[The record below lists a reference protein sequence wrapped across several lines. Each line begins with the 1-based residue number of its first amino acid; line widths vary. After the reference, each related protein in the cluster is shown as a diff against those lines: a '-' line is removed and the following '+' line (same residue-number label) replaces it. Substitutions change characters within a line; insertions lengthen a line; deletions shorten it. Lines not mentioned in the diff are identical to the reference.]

1 MNREIL
7 AGDFAA
13 ATSRNR
19 WKTFVLE
26 AHPDHD
32 VEYLLA
38 DAFAD
43 SKVHATDDVYLHRL
57 AGEVDFVVDHLDQ
70 RFWSLHTTKPTGQ
83 AAPYLRRVVNQRRD
97 LDWMWLPSDHLRG
110 IWSDVSPHLVAANFR
125 AGRLTSTSGELDDLK
140 LRVSGHAADQVLRAI
155 GDRFQTDVPQS
166 HVGINVV
173 DEHFGSITEFVSHD
187 GRFMASGGDFGFHQA
202 IVRRVVDRYRRFVE
216 GAERRALHWEELP
229 EGGARPFG
237 TPITLRFSRRIPDLD
252 YFLDQ
257 LFSAREPFRLWGLP
271 RHDGEGFAEV
281 EAVDLHVGQRL
292 RFDITNDW
300 LRVYLFEGGC
310 GNTIARLASNLQHH
324 FDGALSI
331 VDEELDSSMR
341 PVVCA

>member
-7 AGDFAA
+7 ANDFAE

-26 AHPDHD
+26 AHPDSS
-32 VEYLLA
+32 VTQLLA
-38 DAFAD
+38 DAFVD
-43 SKVHATDDVYLHRL
+43 SRVEATDDVYLHRL

-70 RFWSLHTTKPTGQ
+70 RFWSLHTTVPTGD

-97 LDWMWLPSDHLRG
+97 LDSMWLPSDHLRG
-110 IWSDVSPHLVAANFR
+110 IWSDVSPQLVATNVR
-125 AGRLTSTSGELDDLK
+125 AGRLTPTIGEVDDLK
-140 LRVSGHAADQVLRAI
+140 LRVTGRAAGRVLKAL
-155 GDRFQTDVPQS
+155 GDEFDTAVPQS

-187 GRFMASGGDFGFHQA
+187 GRFMASGGDFGLHQA

-216 GAERRALHWEELP
+216 GAERHALRWEELS
-229 EGGARPFG
+229 EGGARPHG
-237 TPITLRFSRRIPDLD
+237 APITLRFERSIPDLG
-252 YFLDQ
+252 YFLEQ
-257 LFSAREPFRLWGLP
+257 LFSAREPFRLWGVP
-271 RHDGEGFAEV
+271 RYDGEGMAEV

-292 RFDITNDW
+292 RFDITTKW
-300 LRVYLFEGGC
+300 LRIYLFEGGC
-310 GNTIARLASNLQHH
+310 GNTVARLASNLQHH

-331 VDEELDSSMR
+331 VDEKLDAGLR
-341 PVVCA
+341 PVVNA

>member
-1 MNREIL
+1 M
-7 AGDFAA
+7 
-13 ATSRNR
+13 
-19 WKTFVLE
+19 
-26 AHPDHD
+26 
-32 VEYLLA
+32 
-38 DAFAD
+38 
-43 SKVHATDDVYLHRL
+43 
-57 AGEVDFVVDHLDQ
+57 
-70 RFWSLHTTKPTGQ
+70 
-83 AAPYLRRVVNQRRD
+83 
-97 LDWMWLPSDHLRG
+97 
-110 IWSDVSPHLVAANFR
+110 
-125 AGRLTSTSGELDDLK
+125 
-140 LRVSGHAADQVLRAI
+140 
-155 GDRFQTDVPQS
+155 
-166 HVGINVV
+166 V

-216 GAERRALHWEELP
+216 GAERRALRWVELP

-237 TPITLRFSRRIPDLD
+237 TPITFRFSRRIPDLD

-300 LRVYLFEGGC
+300 LGVYLFEGGC

-324 FDGALSI
+324 FDGALYI
-331 VDEELDSSMR
+331 VDKELDSSMR
-341 PVVCA
+341 PAVCA

>member
-7 AGDFAA
+7 ARDFAA
-13 ATSRNR
+13 ATSRSR

-26 AHPDHD
+26 AHPDND
-32 VEYLLA
+32 VKQMLA
-38 DAFAD
+38 GAFVD
-43 SKVHATDDVYLHRL
+43 SKVEATDDVYLHRL
-57 AGEVDFVVDHLDQ
+57 AGEVSFVVDHLDQ
-70 RFWSLHTTKPTGQ
+70 RFWSVHTTEATGD
-83 AAPYLRRVVNQRRD
+83 AAPYLRRVVSQRRD

-110 IWSDVSPHLVAANFR
+110 IWSDVSPRLVATNFS
-125 AGRLTSTSGELDDLK
+125 AGRLTPTIGEVDDLK
-140 LRVSGHAADQVLRAI
+140 LRVSGHAADQVLEAV
-155 GDRFQTDVPQS
+155 GDRFQTAVPQS
-166 HVGINVV
+166 HVGINVD

-202 IVRRVVDRYRRFVE
+202 IIRRVVGRYRRFVE
-216 GAERRALHWEELP
+216 RVEQCALRWQELP
-229 EGGARPFG
+229 EGGARPYG

-292 RFDITNDW
+292 RFDVTTEW

-310 GNTIARLASNLQHH
+310 GNTVARLASNLQHH

-331 VDEELDSSMR
+331 VDEELNASLK
-341 PVVCA
+341 PKALA

>member
-7 AGDFAA
+7 ASDFAA

-26 AHPDHD
+26 AHPDSG
-32 VEYLLA
+32 VTQLLA
-38 DAFAD
+38 DAFTE
-43 SKVHATDDVYLHRL
+43 SKVEPTDDVYLHRL
-57 AGEVDFVVDHLDQ
+57 AGDVDFVVDHLNQ
-70 RFWSLHTTKPTGQ
+70 RFWSLHTTVPTGD

-110 IWSDVSPHLVAANFR
+110 IWRDVSPQLVATSFSS
-125 AGRLTSTSGELDDLK
+125 GRLIPTIGEVNDLK
-140 LRVSGHAADQVLRAI
+140 LRVTGQVAGQVLKAL
-155 GDRFQTDVPQS
+155 GDRFGTAVPQS
-166 HVGINVV
+166 HVGFNAV
-173 DEHFGSITEFVSHD
+173 DEHFGPITEFVSHD

-216 GAERRALHWEELP
+216 GVERRVLRWEELP
-229 EGGARPFG
+229 EGGARPYG
-237 TPITLRFSRRIPDLD
+237 APITLRFSRRIPDLD
-252 YFLDQ
+252 YFLEQ

-271 RHDGEGFAEV
+271 RHDGEGMAEV

-292 RFDITNDW
+292 RFDITTKW
-300 LRVYLFEGGC
+300 LRVYVFEGGC
-310 GNTIARLASNLQHH
+310 GNTVARLASNLQHH

-331 VDEELDSSMR
+331 VDEDLDLR
-341 PVVCA
+341 LRAEVTV